1 MTAIM
6 IYFLMMELMTEVF
19 SGGSKSYCS
28 GYFPLLAPKFWEVVG
43 TYECYFVN
51 LWLQVE
57 WLGDSQV
64 VGTQSHLTGAFVPHV
79 HSCPLTIVTLV
90 KFH

>member
-51 LWLQVE
+51 L
-57 WLGDSQV
+57 
-64 VGTQSHLTGAFVPHV
+64 
-79 HSCPLTIVTLV
+79 
-90 KFH
+90 